1 MSKIFLPSLI
11 SIALLLAAG
20 RPGRAAEQIF
30 MDGKPVP
37 KATYEAVLLLKQG
50 VNQLH
55 DNNNRGA
62 VASLSQAAELAPE
75 MAEIQHNL
83 GIALG
88 KSGRTEE
95 AIQALEKAR
104 AINPNLDS
112 TWMSL
117 GGLYQTEGRLQD
129 AVDAYNEFLKRF
141 PKDPNTGKIQSIV
154 KGLEKEIASA
164 GPGGNNPE
172 APDYVKEVTRKGT
185 FRWDSAKMPL
195 RVHIPDGQAAPG
207 YRPEFAE
214 ILKTSFTDWQDAS
227 GGAVRF
233 AFVDNKA
240 DSDIEV
246 SWTGDPK
253 TLKSIAEAGE
263 AELFTTKKGIVR
275 GTIALLTV
283 PLMESLPLT
292 DNRMRNICLHEI
304 GHVLGM
310 AGHTTNPHDAMF
322 YSIGVG
328 DVWKD
333 LTKRDS
339 NTIVKLYQTPDA
351 PISYAQGE

>member
-11 SIALLLAAG
+11 SIALLLVSG
-20 RPGRAAEQIF
+20 HPGEAAEQIY

-62 VASLSQAAELAPE
+62 VASLSQAAELAPD

-88 KSGRTEE
+88 KTGRTEE

-129 AVDAYNEFLKRF
+129 AVSAYNEFLKRF
-141 PKDPNTGKIQSIV
+141 PKDPNVGKIQSIV

-164 GPGGNNPE
+164 GSEGNNPE
-172 APDYVKEVTRKGT
+172 ALDYIKQVTRKGT

-195 RVHIPDGQAAPG
+195 RVYIPDGQGAPG
-207 YRPEFAE
+207 YRPEFAD
-214 ILKTSFTDWQDAS
+214 ILKKSFTDWQEAS
-227 GGAVRF
+227 GGLVRF
-233 AFVDNKA
+233 AFVEKKEESN
-240 DSDIEV
+240 IEV

-253 TLKSIAEAGE
+253 SLKSIAEAGE
-263 AELFTTKKGIVR
+263 AELFTSKKGIVR

-333 LTKRDS
+333 LTKRDA
-339 NTIVKLYQTPDA
+339 NTIVRLYQRPDA